1 LAGKLTVGAA
11 PVNDMDV
18 TTKQYVDTAM
28 SNVNMPGVVLDE
40 EVIAMMAELGYAV
53 PVTDENN
60 EPLTNNGS

>member
-1 LAGKLTVGAA
+1 
-11 PVNDMDV
+11 
-18 TTKQYVDTAM
+18 
-28 SNVNMPGVVLDE
+28 MPGVVLDE